1 MDRQFWKGAAAG
13 GAVVAVVMLGRF
25 VSIYGGDT
33 VLANREYAEK
43 LRTLEKVID
52 TNYLEEKDEDAL
64 AEGMYAGLLYG
75 LNDPYSCYYTA
86 EEYEEQNTETEG
98 SYVGIGVA
106 MQKNPDGGV
115 KIAECYEGGS
125 AYEAGIKVND
135 IISAIDGKDITDW
148 EMEEVAD
155 YIKNQEADA
164 VSLTVHREDVEETLK
179 ISVKIADVELP
190 SVHGEM
196 LDEKTGYIEITEFKG
211 VTFEQYKET
220 FENLEKQ
227 GMEKLVIDLR
237 DNPGGLLSSV
247 CDVLGWILPEG
258 LIVYTEDKYGNKVEE
273 TCDGKHPL
281 DMPLAVLVNEGSAS
295 ASEIFAGAVQDYGV
309 GTIVGTTTFGKGV
322 VQALYPMSDG
332 SAVKLTVS
340 KYYTPKGKNIHGE
353 GIEPDIPVKLDPEL
367 FNQTEITMEE
377 DNQLQ
382 AALQSL
388 EEQEK
393 EENNS

>member
-1 MDRQFWKGAAAG
+1 MDRQFWKGAAVG
-13 GAVVAVVMLGRF
+13 GAVVVIAMAGRF
-25 VSIYGGDT
+25 VSIYGVDT
-33 VLANREYAEK
+33 VLTNREYAEK
-43 LRTLEKVID
+43 LRTLEKIID
-52 TNYLEEKDEDAL
+52 TNYLEEKDKDAL

-86 EEYEEQNTETEG
+86 EEYEKQNTETEG

-125 AYEAGIKVND
+125 AYAAGIKVND
-135 IISAIDGKDITDW
+135 IISSIDGKDITDW
-148 EMEEVAD
+148 EMEDVAD
-155 YIKNQEADA
+155 YIKNREADA
-164 VSLTVHREDVEETLK
+164 VSLTVHRENVEEALD

-190 SVHGEM
+190 SVYGEM
-196 LDEKTGYIEITEFKG
+196 LDKKTGYIEITEFKG

-220 FENLEKQ
+220 FERLKEQ
-227 GMEKLVIDLR
+227 GMERLVIDLR
-237 DNPGGLLSSV
+237 DNPGGLLTSV

-258 LIVYTEDKYGNKVEE
+258 LIVYTEDKYGNKMEE

-295 ASEIFAGAVQDYGV
+295 ASEIFAGAVQDYEV

-353 GIEPDIPVKLDPEL
+353 GISPDIKVKLNSEL
-367 FNQTEITMEE
+367 FNQTELTREE

-382 AALQSL
+382 AAVQSL

-393 EENNS
+393 

>member
-1 MDRQFWKGAAAG
+1 MDRQFWKGAAVG
-13 GAVVAVVMLGRF
+13 GAAVVIAMAGRF
-25 VSIYGGDT
+25 VSIYGVDT
-33 VLANREYAEK
+33 VLTNREYAEK
-43 LRTLEKVID
+43 LRTLEKIID
-52 TNYLEEKDEDAL
+52 TNYLEEKDKDAL

-86 EEYEEQNTETEG
+86 EEYEKQNTETEG

-125 AYEAGIKVND
+125 AYAAGIKVND
-135 IISAIDGKDITDW
+135 IISSIDGKDITDW
-148 EMEEVAD
+148 EMEDVAD
-155 YIKNQEADA
+155 YIKNREADA
-164 VSLTVHREDVEETLK
+164 VSLTVHRENVEEALD

-190 SVHGEM
+190 SVYGEM
-196 LDEKTGYIEITEFKG
+196 LDKRTGYIEITEFKG

-220 FENLEKQ
+220 FERLKEQ
-227 GMEKLVIDLR
+227 GMERLVIDLR
-237 DNPGGLLSSV
+237 DNPGGLLTSV

-258 LIVYTEDKYGNKVEE
+258 LIVYTEDKYGNKMEE

-295 ASEIFAGAVQDYGV
+295 ASEIFAGAVQDYEV
-309 GTIVGTTTFGKGV
+309 GTIVGTRTFGKGV

-353 GIEPDIPVKLDPEL
+353 GISPDIKVKLNPEL
-367 FNQTEITMEE
+367 FNETELTREE

-382 AALQSL
+382 AAVQSL

-393 EENNS
+393 

>member
-1 MDRQFWKGAAAG
+1 MDRQFWKGAAVG
-13 GAVVAVVMLGRF
+13 GAAVVIAMAGRF
-25 VSIYGGDT
+25 VSIYGVDT
-33 VLANREYAEK
+33 VLTNREYAEK
-43 LRTLEKVID
+43 LRTLEKIID
-52 TNYLEEKDEDAL
+52 TNYLEEKDKDAL

-86 EEYEEQNTETEG
+86 EEYEKQNTETEG

-125 AYEAGIKVND
+125 AYAAGIKVND
-135 IISAIDGKDITDW
+135 IISSIDGKDITDW
-148 EMEEVAD
+148 EMEDVAD
-155 YIKNQEADA
+155 YIKNREADA
-164 VSLTVHREDVEETLK
+164 VSLTVHRENVEEALD

-190 SVHGEM
+190 SVYGEM
-196 LDEKTGYIEITEFKG
+196 LDKRTGYIEITEFKG

-220 FENLEKQ
+220 FERLKEQ
-227 GMEKLVIDLR
+227 GMERLVIDLR
-237 DNPGGLLSSV
+237 DNPGGLLTSV

-258 LIVYTEDKYGNKVEE
+258 LIVYTEDKYGNKMEE

-295 ASEIFAGAVQDYGV
+295 ASEIFAGAVQDYEV

-353 GIEPDIPVKLDPEL
+353 GISPDIKVKLNPEL
-367 FNQTEITMEE
+367 FNQTELTREE

-382 AALQSL
+382 AAVQSL

-393 EENNS
+393 

>member
-1 MDRQFWKGAAAG
+1 MDRQFWKGAAVG
-13 GAVVAVVMLGRF
+13 GAVVVIAMAGRF
-25 VSIYGGDT
+25 VSIYGVDT
-33 VLANREYAEK
+33 VLTNREYAEK
-43 LRTLEKVID
+43 LRTLEKIID
-52 TNYLEEKDEDAL
+52 TNYLEEKDKDAL

-86 EEYEEQNTETEG
+86 EEYEKQNTETEG

-125 AYEAGIKVND
+125 AYAAGIKVND
-135 IISAIDGKDITDW
+135 IISSIDGKDITDW
-148 EMEEVAD
+148 EMEDVAD
-155 YIKNQEADA
+155 YIKNREADA
-164 VSLTVHREDVEETLK
+164 VSLTVHRENVEEALD

-190 SVHGEM
+190 SVYGEM
-196 LDEKTGYIEITEFKG
+196 LDKKTGYIEITEFKG

-220 FENLEKQ
+220 FERLKEQ
-227 GMEKLVIDLR
+227 GMERLVIDLR
-237 DNPGGLLSSV
+237 DNPGGLLTSV

-258 LIVYTEDKYGNKVEE
+258 LIVYTEDKYGNKMEE

-295 ASEIFAGAVQDYGV
+295 ASEIFAGAVQDYEV

-340 KYYTPKGKNIHGE
+340 KYYTPNGKNIHGE
-353 GIEPDIPVKLDPEL
+353 GISPDIKVKLNPEL
-367 FNQTEITMEE
+367 FNETELTREE

-382 AALQSL
+382 AAVQSL

-393 EENNS
+393 

>member
-1 MDRQFWKGAAAG
+1 MDRQFWKGAAVG
-13 GAVVAVVMLGRF
+13 GAAVVIAMAGRF
-25 VSIYGGDT
+25 VSIYGVDT
-33 VLANREYAEK
+33 VLTNREYAEK
-43 LRTLEKVID
+43 LRTLEKIID
-52 TNYLEEKDEDAL
+52 TNYLEEKDKDAL

-86 EEYEEQNTETEG
+86 EEYEKQNTETEG

-125 AYEAGIKVND
+125 AYAAGIKVND
-135 IISAIDGKDITDW
+135 IISSIDGKDITDW
-148 EMEEVAD
+148 EMEDVAD
-155 YIKNQEADA
+155 YIKNREADA
-164 VSLTVHREDVEETLK
+164 VSLTVHRENVEEALD

-190 SVHGEM
+190 SVYGEM
-196 LDEKTGYIEITEFKG
+196 LDKKTGYIEITEFKG

-220 FENLEKQ
+220 FERLKEQ
-227 GMEKLVIDLR
+227 GMERLVIDLR
-237 DNPGGLLSSV
+237 DNPGGLLTSV

-258 LIVYTEDKYGNKVEE
+258 LIVYTEDKYGNKMEE

-295 ASEIFAGAVQDYGV
+295 ASEIFAGAVQDYEV

-340 KYYTPKGKNIHGE
+340 KYYTPKEKI
-353 GIEPDIPVKLDPEL
+353 
-367 FNQTEITMEE
+367 FTEKVF
-377 DNQLQ
+377 LQ
-382 AALQSL
+382 I
-388 EEQEK
+388 
-393 EENNS
+393 

>member
-1 MDRQFWKGAAAG
+1 MDRQFWKGAAVG
-13 GAVVAVVMLGRF
+13 GAVVVIAMVGRF
-25 VSIYGGDT
+25 VSIYGVDT
-33 VLANREYAEK
+33 VLTNREYVEK
-43 LRTLEKVID
+43 LRTLEKIID
-52 TNYLEEKDEDAL
+52 TNYLEEKDKDAL

-86 EEYEEQNTETEG
+86 EEYEKQNTETEG

-125 AYEAGIKVND
+125 AYAAGIKVND
-135 IISAIDGKDITDW
+135 IISSIDGKDITDW
-148 EMEEVAD
+148 EMEDVAD
-155 YIKNQEADA
+155 YIKNREADA
-164 VSLTVHREDVEETLK
+164 VSLTVHRENVEEALD

-190 SVHGEM
+190 SVYGEM
-196 LDEKTGYIEITEFKG
+196 LDKKTGYIEITEFKG

-220 FENLEKQ
+220 FERLKEQ
-227 GMEKLVIDLR
+227 GMERLVIDLR
-237 DNPGGLLSSV
+237 DNPGGLLTSV

-258 LIVYTEDKYGNKVEE
+258 LIVYTEDKYGNKMEE

-295 ASEIFAGAVQDYGV
+295 ASEIFAGAVQDYEV

-353 GIEPDIPVKLDPEL
+353 GISPDIKVKLNPEL
-367 FNQTEITMEE
+367 FNQTELTREE

-382 AALQSL
+382 AAVQSL

-393 EENNS
+393 

>member
-1 MDRQFWKGAAAG
+1 MDRQFWKGTAVG
-13 GAVVAVVMLGRF
+13 GAAVVIAMAGRF
-25 VSIYGGDT
+25 VSIYGVDT
-33 VLANREYAEK
+33 VLTNREYAEK
-43 LRTLEKVID
+43 LRTLEKIID
-52 TNYLEEKDEDAL
+52 TNYLEEKDKDAL

-86 EEYEEQNTETEG
+86 EEYEKQNTETEG

-125 AYEAGIKVND
+125 AYAAGIKVND
-135 IISAIDGKDITDW
+135 IISSIDGKDITDW
-148 EMEEVAD
+148 EMEDVAD
-155 YIKNQEADA
+155 YIKNREADA
-164 VSLTVHREDVEETLK
+164 VSLTVHRENVEEALD

-190 SVHGEM
+190 SVYGEM
-196 LDEKTGYIEITEFKG
+196 LDKKTGYIEITEFKG

-220 FENLEKQ
+220 FERLKEQ
-227 GMEKLVIDLR
+227 GMERLVIDLR
-237 DNPGGLLSSV
+237 DNPGGLLTSV

-258 LIVYTEDKYGNKVEE
+258 LIVYTEDKYGNKMEE

-295 ASEIFAGAVQDYGV
+295 ASEIFAGAVQDYEV

-353 GIEPDIPVKLDPEL
+353 GISPDIKVKLNPEL
-367 FNQTEITMEE
+367 FNQTELTREE

-382 AALQSL
+382 VAVQSL

-393 EENNS
+393 

>member
-1 MDRQFWKGAAAG
+1 MDRQFWKGAAVG
-13 GAVVAVVMLGRF
+13 GAVVVIAMAGRF
-25 VSIYGGDT
+25 VSIYGVDT
-33 VLANREYAEK
+33 VLTNREYAEK
-43 LRTLEKVID
+43 LRTLEKIID
-52 TNYLEEKDEDAL
+52 TNYLEEKDKDAL

-86 EEYEEQNTETEG
+86 EEYEKQNTETEG

-125 AYEAGIKVND
+125 AYAAGIKVND
-135 IISAIDGKDITDW
+135 IISSIDGKDITDW
-148 EMEEVAD
+148 EMEDVAD
-155 YIKNQEADA
+155 YIKNREADA
-164 VSLTVHREDVEETLK
+164 VSLTVHRENVEEALD

-190 SVHGEM
+190 SVYGEM

-220 FENLEKQ
+220 FESLKEQ
-227 GMEKLVIDLR
+227 GMERLVIDLR
-237 DNPGGLLSSV
+237 DNPGGLLTSV

-258 LIVYTEDKYGNKVEE
+258 LIVYTEDKYGNKMEE

-295 ASEIFAGAVQDYGV
+295 ASEIFAGAVQDYEV

-353 GIEPDIPVKLDPEL
+353 GISPDIKVKLNPEL
-367 FNQTEITMEE
+367 FNETELTREE

-382 AALQSL
+382 AAVQSL

-393 EENNS
+393 

>member
-1 MDRQFWKGAAAG
+1 MDRQFWKGAAVG
-13 GAVVAVVMLGRF
+13 GAAVVIAMTGRF
-25 VSIYGGDT
+25 VSIYGVDT
-33 VLANREYAEK
+33 VLTNREYAEK
-43 LRTLEKVID
+43 LRTLEKIID
-52 TNYLEEKDEDAL
+52 TNYLEEKDKDAL

-86 EEYEEQNTETEG
+86 EEYEKQNTETEG

-125 AYEAGIKVND
+125 AYAAGIKVND
-135 IISAIDGKDITDW
+135 IISSIDGKDITDW
-148 EMEEVAD
+148 EMEDVAD
-155 YIKNQEADA
+155 YIKNREADA
-164 VSLTVHREDVEETLK
+164 VSLTVHRENVEEALD

-190 SVHGEM
+190 SVYGEM
-196 LDEKTGYIEITEFKG
+196 LDKRTGYIEITEFKG

-220 FENLEKQ
+220 FERLKEQ
-227 GMEKLVIDLR
+227 GMERLVIDLR
-237 DNPGGLLSSV
+237 DNPGGLLTSV

-258 LIVYTEDKYGNKVEE
+258 LIVYTEDKYGNKMEE

-295 ASEIFAGAVQDYGV
+295 ASEIFAGAVQDYEV

-353 GIEPDIPVKLDPEL
+353 GISPDIKVKLNPEL
-367 FNQTEITMEE
+367 FNQTELTREE

-382 AALQSL
+382 AAVQSL

-393 EENNS
+393 

>member
-1 MDRQFWKGAAAG
+1 MDRQFWKGAAVG
-13 GAVVAVVMLGRF
+13 GAAVVIAMAGRF
-25 VSIYGGDT
+25 VSIYGVDT
-33 VLANREYAEK
+33 VLTNREYAEK
-43 LRTLEKVID
+43 LRTLEKIID
-52 TNYLEEKDEDAL
+52 TNYLEEKDKDAL

-86 EEYEEQNTETEG
+86 EEYEKQNTETEG

-125 AYEAGIKVND
+125 AYAAGIKVND
-135 IISAIDGKDITDW
+135 IISSIDGKDITDW
-148 EMEEVAD
+148 EMEDVAD
-155 YIKNQEADA
+155 YIKNREADA
-164 VSLTVHREDVEETLK
+164 VSLTVHRENVEEALD

-190 SVHGEM
+190 SVYGEM
-196 LDEKTGYIEITEFKG
+196 LDKKTGYIEITEFKG

-220 FENLEKQ
+220 FERLKEQ
-227 GMEKLVIDLR
+227 GMERLVIDLR
-237 DNPGGLLSSV
+237 DNPGGLLTSV

-258 LIVYTEDKYGNKVEE
+258 LIVYTEDKYGNKMEE

-295 ASEIFAGAVQDYGV
+295 ASEIFAGAVQDYEV

-353 GIEPDIPVKLDPEL
+353 GISPDIKVKLNPEL
-367 FNQTEITMEE
+367 FNQTELTREE

-382 AALQSL
+382 AAVQSL

-393 EENNS
+393 

>member
-1 MDRQFWKGAAAG
+1 MDRQFWKGAAVG
-13 GAVVAVVMLGRF
+13 GAAVVIAMAGRF
-25 VSIYGGDT
+25 VSIYGVDT
-33 VLANREYAEK
+33 VLTNREYAEK
-43 LRTLEKVID
+43 LRTLEKIID
-52 TNYLEEKDEDAL
+52 TNYLEEKDKDAL

-86 EEYEEQNTETEG
+86 EEYEKQNTETEG

-125 AYEAGIKVND
+125 AYAAGIKVND
-135 IISAIDGKDITDW
+135 IISSIDGKDITDW
-148 EMEEVAD
+148 EMEDVAD
-155 YIKNQEADA
+155 YIKNREADA
-164 VSLTVHREDVEETLK
+164 VSLTVHRENIEEALD

-190 SVHGEM
+190 SVYGEM
-196 LDEKTGYIEITEFKG
+196 LDKKTGYIEITEFKG

-220 FENLEKQ
+220 FERLREQ
-227 GMEKLVIDLR
+227 GMERLVIDLR
-237 DNPGGLLSSV
+237 DNPGGLLTSV

-258 LIVYTEDKYGNKVEE
+258 LIVYTEDKYGNKMEE

-295 ASEIFAGAVQDYGV
+295 ASEIFAGVVQDYEV

-353 GIEPDIPVKLDPEL
+353 GISPDIKVKLNPEL
-367 FNQTEITMEE
+367 FNETELTREE

-382 AALQSL
+382 AAVQSL

-393 EENNS
+393 

>member
-1 MDRQFWKGAAAG
+1 MDKQFWKGAAAG
-13 GAVVAVVMLGRF
+13 GAVAAAVMLGRF

-43 LRTLEKVID
+43 LRTLEKIID
-52 TNYLEEKDEDAL
+52 TNYLEEKDKDAL

-86 EEYEEQNTETEG
+86 EEYEEQSTETEG

-125 AYEAGIKVND
+125 AYAAGIKVND
-135 IISAIDGKDITDW
+135 IISSIDGKDITDW
-148 EMEEVAD
+148 EMEDVAD
-155 YIKNQEADA
+155 YIKNREADA
-164 VSLTVHREDVEETLK
+164 VSLTVHRENVEEALD

-190 SVHGEM
+190 SVYGEM
-196 LDEKTGYIEITEFKG
+196 LDKKTGYIEITEFKG
-211 VTFEQYKET
+211 VTFDQYKET
-220 FENLEKQ
+220 FERLKGQ
-227 GMEKLVIDLR
+227 GMERLVIDLR
-237 DNPGGLLSSV
+237 DNPGGLLTSV

-258 LIVYTEDKYGNKVEE
+258 LIVYTEDKYGNKMEE

-295 ASEIFAGAVQDYGV
+295 ASEIFAGAVQDYEV

-353 GIEPDIPVKLDPEL
+353 GISPDIKVKLNPEL
-367 FNQTEITMEE
+367 FNQTELTREE

-382 AALQSL
+382 AAVQSL

-393 EENNS
+393 

>member
-1 MDRQFWKGAAAG
+1 MDRQFWKGAAVG
-13 GAVVAVVMLGRF
+13 GAAVVIAMAGRF
-25 VSIYGGDT
+25 VSIYGVDT
-33 VLANREYAEK
+33 VLTNREYAEK
-43 LRTLEKVID
+43 LRTLERIID
-52 TNYLEEKDEDAL
+52 TNYLEEKDKDAL

-86 EEYEEQNTETEG
+86 EEYEKQNTETEG

-125 AYEAGIKVND
+125 AYAAGIKVND
-135 IISAIDGKDITDW
+135 IISSIDGKDITDW
-148 EMEEVAD
+148 EMEDVAD
-155 YIKNQEADA
+155 YIKNREADA
-164 VSLTVHREDVEETLK
+164 VSLTVHRENVEEALD

-190 SVHGEM
+190 SVYGEM
-196 LDEKTGYIEITEFKG
+196 LDKKTGYIEITEFKG

-220 FENLEKQ
+220 FERLKEQ
-227 GMEKLVIDLR
+227 GMERLVIDLR
-237 DNPGGLLSSV
+237 DNPGGLLTSV

-258 LIVYTEDKYGNKVEE
+258 LIVYTEDKYGNKMEE

-295 ASEIFAGAVQDYGV
+295 ASEIFAGAVQDYEV

-353 GIEPDIPVKLDPEL
+353 GISPDIKVKLNPEL
-367 FNQTEITMEE
+367 FNQTELTREE

-382 AALQSL
+382 AAVQSL

-393 EENNS
+393 

>member
-1 MDRQFWKGAAAG
+1 MDRQFWKGAAVG
-13 GAVVAVVMLGRF
+13 GAAVVIAMAGRF
-25 VSIYGGDT
+25 VSIYGVDT
-33 VLANREYAEK
+33 VLTNREYAEK
-43 LRTLEKVID
+43 LRTLEKIID
-52 TNYLEEKDEDAL
+52 TNYLEEKDKDAL

-86 EEYEEQNTETEG
+86 EEYEKQNTETEG

-106 MQKNPDGGV
+106 MKKNPDGGV

-125 AYEAGIKVND
+125 AYAAGIKVND
-135 IISAIDGKDITDW
+135 IISSIDGKDITDW
-148 EMEEVAD
+148 EMEDVAD
-155 YIKNQEADA
+155 YIKNREADA
-164 VSLTVHREDVEETLK
+164 VSLTVHRENVEEALD

-190 SVHGEM
+190 SVYGEM
-196 LDEKTGYIEITEFKG
+196 LDKKTGYIEITEFKG

-220 FENLEKQ
+220 FERLKEQ
-227 GMEKLVIDLR
+227 GMERLVIDLR
-237 DNPGGLLSSV
+237 DNPGGLLTSV

-258 LIVYTEDKYGNKVEE
+258 LIVYTEDKYGNKMEE

-295 ASEIFAGAVQDYGV
+295 ASEIFAGAVQDYEV

-353 GIEPDIPVKLDPEL
+353 GISPDIKVKLNPEL
-367 FNQTEITMEE
+367 FNQTELTREE

-382 AALQSL
+382 AAVQSL

-393 EENNS
+393 

>member
-13 GAVVAVVMLGRF
+13 GAVVAAVMLGSF
-25 VSIYGGDT
+25 VSIYSGDT
-33 VLANREYAEK
+33 VLANREYAKK
-43 LRTLEKVID
+43 LRTLENVID

-86 EEYEEQNTETEG
+86 EEYEKQNTETEG

-125 AYEAGIKVND
+125 AYKAGIKVND

-155 YIKNQEADA
+155 YIKNQKADA
-164 VSLTVHREDVEETLK
+164 VSLTVHREGVEEALE
-179 ISVKIADVELP
+179 ISVNIADVELP
-190 SVHGEM
+190 SVYGEM
-196 LDEKTGYIEITEFKG
+196 LDERTGYIEITEFKG

-220 FENLEKQ
+220 FERLKKQ

-247 CDVLGWILPEG
+247 CDVLGQILPEG
-258 LIVYTEDKYGNKVEE
+258 LIVYTEDKYGNKMEE

-281 DMPLAVLVNEGSAS
+281 NMPLAVLVNEGSAS

-322 VQALYPMSDG
+322 VQAVYPMSDG

-353 GIEPDIPVKLDPEL
+353 GIEPDISVKMDPEL

-382 AALQSL
+382 AALDSL

-393 EENNS
+393 

>member
-1 MDRQFWKGAAAG
+1 MDRQFWKGAAVG
-13 GAVVAVVMLGRF
+13 GAAVVIAMAGRF
-25 VSIYGGDT
+25 VSIYGVDT
-33 VLANREYAEK
+33 VLTNREYAEK
-43 LRTLEKVID
+43 LRTLEKIID
-52 TNYLEEKDEDAL
+52 TNYLEEKDKDAL

-86 EEYEEQNTETEG
+86 EEYEKQNTETEG

-125 AYEAGIKVND
+125 AYAAGIKVND
-135 IISAIDGKDITDW
+135 IISSIDGKDITDW
-148 EMEEVAD
+148 EMEDVAD
-155 YIKNQEADA
+155 YIKNREADA
-164 VSLTVHREDVEETLK
+164 VSLTVHRENIEEALD

-190 SVHGEM
+190 SVYGEM
-196 LDEKTGYIEITEFKG
+196 LDKKTGYIEITEFKG

-220 FENLEKQ
+220 FERLKEQ
-227 GMEKLVIDLR
+227 GMERLVIDLR
-237 DNPGGLLSSV
+237 DNPGGLLTSV

-258 LIVYTEDKYGNKVEE
+258 LIVYTEDKYGNKMEE

-295 ASEIFAGAVQDYGV
+295 ASEIFAGAVQDYEV

-353 GIEPDIPVKLDPEL
+353 GISPDIKVKLNPEL
-367 FNQTEITMEE
+367 FNETELTREE

-382 AALQSL
+382 AAVQSL

-393 EENNS
+393 

>member
-1 MDRQFWKGAAAG
+1 MDRQFWKGAAVG
-13 GAVVAVVMLGRF
+13 GAAVVIAMAGRF
-25 VSIYGGDT
+25 VSIYGVDT
-33 VLANREYAEK
+33 VLTNREYAEK
-43 LRTLEKVID
+43 LRTLEKIID
-52 TNYLEEKDEDAL
+52 TNYLEEKDKDAL

-86 EEYEEQNTETEG
+86 EEYEKQNTETEG

-125 AYEAGIKVND
+125 AYAAGIKVND
-135 IISAIDGKDITDW
+135 IISSIDGKDITDW
-148 EMEEVAD
+148 EMEDVAD
-155 YIKNQEADA
+155 YIKNREADA
-164 VSLTVHREDVEETLK
+164 VSLTVHRENVEEALD

-190 SVHGEM
+190 SVYGEM
-196 LDEKTGYIEITEFKG
+196 LDKKTGYIEITEFKG

-220 FENLEKQ
+220 FERLKEQ
-227 GMEKLVIDLR
+227 GMESLVIDLR
-237 DNPGGLLSSV
+237 DNPGGLLTSV

-258 LIVYTEDKYGNKVEE
+258 LIVYTEDKYGNKMEE

-295 ASEIFAGAVQDYGV
+295 ASEIFAGAVQDYEV

-353 GIEPDIPVKLDPEL
+353 GISPDIKVKLNPEL
-367 FNQTEITMEE
+367 FNQTELTREE

-382 AALQSL
+382 AAVQSL

-393 EENNS
+393 

>member
-1 MDRQFWKGAAAG
+1 MDRQFWKGAAVVGA
-13 GAVVAVVMLGRF
+13 AVVIAMAGRF
-25 VSIYGGDT
+25 VSIYGVDT
-33 VLANREYAEK
+33 VLTNREYAEK
-43 LRTLEKVID
+43 LRTLEKIID
-52 TNYLEEKDEDAL
+52 TNYLEEKDKDAL

-86 EEYEEQNTETEG
+86 EEYEKQNTETEG

-125 AYEAGIKVND
+125 AYAAGIKVND
-135 IISAIDGKDITDW
+135 IISSIDGKDITDW
-148 EMEEVAD
+148 EMEDVAD
-155 YIKNQEADA
+155 YIKNREADA
-164 VSLTVHREDVEETLK
+164 VSLTVHRENVEEALD

-190 SVHGEM
+190 SVYGEM
-196 LDEKTGYIEITEFKG
+196 LDKRTGYIEITEFKG

-220 FENLEKQ
+220 FERLKEQ
-227 GMEKLVIDLR
+227 GMERLVIDLR
-237 DNPGGLLSSV
+237 DNPGGLLTSV

-258 LIVYTEDKYGNKVEE
+258 LIVYTEDKYGNKMEE

-295 ASEIFAGAVQDYGV
+295 ASEIFAGAVQDYEV

-353 GIEPDIPVKLDPEL
+353 GISPDIKVKLNPEL
-367 FNQTEITMEE
+367 FNQTELTREE

-382 AALQSL
+382 AAVQSL

-393 EENNS
+393 

>member
-1 MDRQFWKGAAAG
+1 MDRQFWKGAAVG
-13 GAVVAVVMLGRF
+13 GAAVVIAMAGRF
-25 VSIYGGDT
+25 VSIYGVDT
-33 VLANREYAEK
+33 VLTNREYAEK
-43 LRTLEKVID
+43 LRTLEKIID
-52 TNYLEEKDEDAL
+52 TNYLEEKDKDAL

-86 EEYEEQNTETEG
+86 EEYEKQNTETEG

-125 AYEAGIKVND
+125 AYAAGIKVND
-135 IISAIDGKDITDW
+135 IISSIDGKDITDW
-148 EMEEVAD
+148 EMEDVAD
-155 YIKNQEADA
+155 YIKNREADA
-164 VSLTVHREDVEETLK
+164 VSLTVHRENVEEALD

-190 SVHGEM
+190 SVYGEM
-196 LDEKTGYIEITEFKG
+196 LDKKTGYIEITEFKG

-220 FENLEKQ
+220 FERLKEQ
-227 GMEKLVIDLR
+227 GMERLVIDLR
-237 DNPGGLLSSV
+237 DNPGGLLTSV

-258 LIVYTEDKYGNKVEE
+258 LIVYTEDKYGNKMEE

-295 ASEIFAGAVQDYGV
+295 ASEIFAGAVQDYEV

-353 GIEPDIPVKLDPEL
+353 GISPDIKVKLNPEL
-367 FNQTEITMEE
+367 FNQTELTREE

-382 AALQSL
+382 TAVQSL

-393 EENNS
+393 

>member
-1 MDRQFWKGAAAG
+1 MDRQFWKGAAVG
-13 GAVVAVVMLGRF
+13 GAAVVIAMAGRF
-25 VSIYGGDT
+25 VSIYGVDT
-33 VLANREYAEK
+33 VLTNREYAEK
-43 LRTLEKVID
+43 LRTLEKIID
-52 TNYLEEKDEDAL
+52 TNYLEEKDKDAL

-86 EEYEEQNTETEG
+86 EEYEKQNTETEG

-125 AYEAGIKVND
+125 AYAAGIKVND
-135 IISAIDGKDITDW
+135 IISSIDGKDITDW
-148 EMEEVAD
+148 EMEDVAD
-155 YIKNQEADA
+155 YIKNREADA
-164 VSLTVHREDVEETLK
+164 VSLTVHRENVEEALD

-190 SVHGEM
+190 SVYGEM
-196 LDEKTGYIEITEFKG
+196 LDKRTGYIEITEFKG

-220 FENLEKQ
+220 FERLKEQ
-227 GMEKLVIDLR
+227 GMERLVIDLR
-237 DNPGGLLSSV
+237 DNPGGLLTSV

-258 LIVYTEDKYGNKVEE
+258 LIVYTEDKYGNKMEE

-295 ASEIFAGAVQDYGV
+295 ASEIFAGAVQDYEV
-309 GTIVGTTTFGKGV
+309 GTIVGTRTFGKGV

-353 GIEPDIPVKLDPEL
+353 GISPDIKVKLNPEL
-367 FNQTEITMEE
+367 FNQTELTREE

-382 AALQSL
+382 AAVQSL

-393 EENNS
+393 